1 MAYTRVSMRKTR
13 EILRLHHSAALSNRA
28 IARSLKLSA
37 STVSAC
43 LARAR
48 AAAVRWPLPGT
59 MTDTAL
65 EQALYPP
72 PPERSVPRPLP
83 AWATVHREL
92 KRKGVTLM
100 LLWEAYKAAHPN
112 GVMYSAFC
120 DHYRAWCG
128 QLDVVMRQDHR
139 AGDKRFIDSAGQTV
153 PIVNRDIG
161 EINQAGVAPFPWTV
175 WRLGFKQPVDNYF
188 HSLAVI
194 ADRGMS
200 DDGVGC
206 TSLR

>member
-37 STVSAC
+37 STVSEC
-43 LARAR
+43 LARQPAR

-83 AWATVHREL
+83 AWATVHRGTQTQRRHADVAVGRVQSRTPQRGDVL
-92 KRKGVTLM
+92 C
-100 LLWEAYKAAHPN
+100 LL
-112 GVMYSAFC
+112 
-120 DHYRAWCG
+120 
-128 QLDVVMRQDHR
+128 
-139 AGDKRFIDSAGQTV
+139 
-153 PIVNRDIG
+153 
-161 EINQAGVAPFPWTV
+161 
-175 WRLGFKQPVDNYF
+175 
-188 HSLAVI
+188 
-194 ADRGMS
+194 
-200 DDGVGC
+200 
-206 TSLR
+206 

>member
-1 MAYTRVSMRKTR
+1 MPWHP
-13 EILRLHHSAALSNRA
+13 LRLFSEGRVHGLYEGINAQDTRDLTAAPQRSLSNRA

-37 STVSAC
+37 STVSEC

-92 KRKGVTLM
+92 N
-100 LLWEAYKAAHPN
+100 AKA
-112 GVMYSAFC
+112 S
-120 DHYRAWCG
+120 R
-128 QLDVVMRQDHR
+128 
-139 AGDKRFIDSAGQTV
+139 
-153 PIVNRDIG
+153 
-161 EINQAGVAPFPWTV
+161 
-175 WRLGFKQPVDNYF
+175 
-188 HSLAVI
+188 
-194 ADRGMS
+194 
-200 DDGVGC
+200 
-206 TSLR
+206 

>member
-37 STVSAC
+37 STVSEC

-72 PPERSVPRPLP
+72 PPGTLGAATP
-83 AWATVHREL
+83 ARV
-92 KRKGVTLM
+92 G
-100 LLWEAYKAAHPN
+100 
-112 GVMYSAFC
+112 
-120 DHYRAWCG
+120 
-128 QLDVVMRQDHR
+128 HR
-139 AGDKRFIDSAGQTV
+139 APGTQTQRRHADVAVGRVQSRTPQRGDV
-153 PIVNRDIG
+153 
-161 EINQAGVAPFPWTV
+161 
-175 WRLGFKQPVDNYF
+175 LC
-188 HSLAVI
+188 L
-194 ADRGMS
+194 
-200 DDGVGC
+200 
-206 TSLR
+206 L